1 MLKKEAKGFLMSG
14 YVFADAAPGRHHQDT
29 AKFLS
34 KATKEI
40 YNADDASA
48 ADRISRRKFYND
60 RDEGGGA
67 FRR

>member
-1 MLKKEAKGFLMSG
+1 MPKIVARGFLVSG
-14 YVFADAAPGRHHQDT
+14 FVCADAAPGRHHQDT